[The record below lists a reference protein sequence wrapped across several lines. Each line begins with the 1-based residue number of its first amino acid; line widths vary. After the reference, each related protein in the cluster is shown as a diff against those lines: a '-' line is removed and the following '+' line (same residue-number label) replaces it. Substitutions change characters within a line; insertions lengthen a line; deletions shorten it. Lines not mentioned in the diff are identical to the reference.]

1 MKNRGSTPILTNF
14 VGVQTRNINIEFEAN
29 PFSGLGVVKKVKND
43 YDDNKDNGHGV
54 IARITLTH
62 LV

>member
-1 MKNRGSTPILTNF
+1 MENRGNTLILTNF
-14 VGVQTRNINIEFEAN
+14 VGVHPRNIYIEFEAN
-29 PFSGLGVVKKVKND
+29 TFSGLKGVKKVKND
-43 YDDNKDNGHGV
+43 YDDNKDNGHSV